1 MQAENSIENIKVEK
15 KVDSLGR
22 AYSTGKRKSS
32 IARVWIK
39 AGNGSVIVNGRK
51 KTTIFHQNPT
61 DCFLINRLF

>member
-15 KVDSLGR
+15 KVDSFGR

-39 AGNGSVIVNGRK
+39 AGNGSVVVNGRK
-51 KTTIFHQNPT
+51 KITIFHQNPT